1 MLNVTKVSNSV
12 SEKIEV
18 DQYIPIKIVWGKYN
32 IFSEET
38 LYWRTGDFK
47 KSLIEIGIASRSGV
61 IRSLTVVHSDK
72 INFNKDKINW
82 PELVSD
88 GTPMFNVQ
96 SWPHNGRKDED
107 GLLELCCNG
116 NTLDIIFSKEMIT
129 HKIVS
134 GRICFGLNVD
144 ANLCV
149 VSVTE
154 LHKDEELQI
163 RDTLQF
169 IKRQTQIEVG

>member
-18 DQYIPIKIVWGKYN
+18 DQYIPIKIVWGKWN

-72 INFNKDKINW
+72 INYNKDKINW
-82 PELVSD
+82 PE
-88 GTPMFNVQ
+88 
-96 SWPHNGRKDED
+96 
-107 GLLELCCNG
+107 
-116 NTLDIIFSKEMIT
+116 
-129 HKIVS
+129 
-134 GRICFGLNVD
+134 
-144 ANLCV
+144 
-149 VSVTE
+149 
-154 LHKDEELQI
+154 
-163 RDTLQF
+163 
-169 IKRQTQIEVG
+169 